1 MRGSRTTSGT
11 EVVVAGA
18 RHELRLVAPLPTG
31 TVPWGCK
38 VRSSYRRSG
47 LQRWCGMPAKDADEG
62 GWDGAG
68 DCVLQRWCRMP
79 AGDAPEGGEGPSR
92 RPGLHRWCG
101 MPAGDACECGWVAP
115 VTMCFSAGA
124 GCRPGTHA
132 RVGRG
137 GAVDCL
143 LQRWCGKTVRGR
155 WRGLEGAVPVTFG
168 CRAGAGR
175 RAGTHA
181 VPTAK
186 DVGHGSG
193 DMPMAYRRAMHSGSF
208 DQK

>member
-79 AGDAPEGGEGPSR
+79 AGDAPEGGEGRSQ

-101 MPAGDACECGWVAP
+101 MPAGDACEGGW
-115 VTMCFSAGA
+115 
-124 GCRPGTHA
+124 
-132 RVGRG
+132 GRTG
-137 GAVDCL
+137 DYV
-143 LQRWCGKTVRGR
+143 LQRWSGMPTGDTCKGG
-155 WRGLEGAVPVTFG
+155 E
-168 CRAGAGR
+168 GR
-175 RAGTHA
+175 R
-181 VPTAK
+181 
-186 DVGHGSG
+186 
-193 DMPMAYRRAMHSGSF
+193 RRLSSAALVR
-208 DQK
+208 